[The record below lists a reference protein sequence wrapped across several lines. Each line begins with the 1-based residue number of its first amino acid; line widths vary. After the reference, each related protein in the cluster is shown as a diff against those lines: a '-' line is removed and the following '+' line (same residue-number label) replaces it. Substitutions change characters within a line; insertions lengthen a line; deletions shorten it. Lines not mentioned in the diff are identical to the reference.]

1 MDERQEMQHSFF
13 GKVGEPVP
21 AVNPMELQR
30 VWQIT
35 EDIRAR
41 HGNQQ
46 IGIDEG
52 AYGPLTDCQAVRYRA
67 MILWA
72 MRYFSQNADQLRK
85 EVKEPKDLE
94 EVNTLERWLNTPVPT
109 ESVIKAMSAVPLTW
123 PAIGS
128 HGIPGFDVQEF
139 ARLCEAA

>member
-1 MDERQEMQHSFF
+1 MQFWF
-13 GKVGEPVP
+13 GKVGDPSRQ
-21 AVNPMELQR
+21 NPMELQR

-109 ESVIKAMSAVPLTW
+109 GGHQGHVSSAVNLAPSGPRNT
-123 PAIGS
+123 
-128 HGIPGFDVQEF
+128 
-139 ARLCEAA
+139 RL